1 MELKNL
7 TFAASKAQK
16 DTRKLFAV
24 LKKKRPDKLD
34 LIFEQQ
40 HEAVFAKTD
49 CLSCA
54 NCCKTTSPVF
64 TDRDIERL
72 SKLFRIKP
80 SAFVANYLHIDAEND
95 YVLNA
100 APCPFLGADNY
111 CQVYEDRPKACREYP
126 HTNRKKIYQLL
137 DLTLKNTS
145 ICPAAYEIVEGVK
158 LKFSLK

>member
-1 MELKNL
+1 MDLQNL
-7 TFAASKAQK
+7 TFAASKANK
-16 DTRKLFAV
+16 ETRKLFAV

-34 LIFEQQ
+34 AIFEEQ

-64 TDRDIERL
+64 TDKDIERL
-72 SKLFRIKP
+72 SKRFRVKP
-80 SAFVANYLHIDAEND
+80 SAFVANYLHLDVEND
-95 YVLNA
+95 YVLNT

-111 CQVYEDRPKACREYP
+111 CEVYEDRPKACREYP

-137 DLTLKNTS
+137 DLTIKNTL

-158 LKFSLK
+158 QEFLP